1 MAAPDTR
8 DYFAELYVAGLFGDA
23 EWSVYFPKRD
33 VGFDFIVSK
42 AVKGEV
48 LIRPIQVKGL
58 YPTAVK
64 VDKAS
69 YGYRGDLS
77 AVHQQ
82 MALVLPFFSANERGA
97 APEQI
102 AYMPISEFKKPSR
115 GGYRCVPARFE
126 KGHAIPRKEFAHYF
140 GDKGLDSIESLEW
153 GASINDGEKRPRKA
167 N

>member
-1 MAAPDTR
+1 MPAPDTR
-8 DYFAELYVAGLFGDA
+8 DYFAELYVAGIFGDA
-23 EWSVYFPKRD
+23 GWSVYFPKRD

-42 AVKGEV
+42 SVDDEI

-58 YPTAVK
+58 YPTAAK
-64 VDKAS
+64 GDKAL
-69 YGYRGDLS
+69 YGYKGELS

-82 MALVLPFFSANERGA
+82 MVLVLPYFSATERGA

-126 KGHAIPRKEFAHYF
+126 KGHAIPRKEFAQYL
-140 GDKGLDSIESLEW
+140 GDKGLAAIEVVAW
-153 GASINDGEKRPRKA
+153 GASA
-167 N
+167 